1 MSGDALELAKYRAKL
16 VHEQILKVVDGLTD
30 DQLAWRPVP
39 RAHSLGWTLWHLA
52 RTADVFQASVPDPD
66 TKPQIWQREDLAN
79 KWSLAEALMGT
90 NGLGTGVED
99 DIAAT
104 LRPPAKGGLV
114 DYARRSFAALD
125 EITGKLDDDLWSIE
139 HESTFFDGR
148 ATVGRSLIAGI
159 SHDSRHL
166 GEMEYIKG
174 LMGLRGT
181 VTR

>member
-1 MSGDALELAKYRAKL
+1 MTDDALDLAKHRAKL

-52 RTADVFQASVPDPD
+52 RTADAFQASVPDPE
-66 TKPQIWQREDLAN
+66 TKTQIWQSEDLAN

-90 NGLGTGVED
+90 NGLGTGVD
-99 DIAAT
+99 DDVAAS

-114 DYARRSFAALD
+114 DYAKKAFGALD
-125 EITGKLDDDLWSIE
+125 AIIDKMDDALWCKDHNSA
-139 HESTFFDGR
+139 FFDGT
-148 ATVGRSLIAGI
+148 ATVGRSTIAAI

-174 LMGLRGT
+174 LMGLRGS

>member
-1 MSGDALELAKYRAKL
+1 M
-16 VHEQILKVVDGLTD
+16 
-30 DQLAWRPVP
+30 
-39 RAHSLGWTLWHLA
+39 
-52 RTADVFQASVPDPD
+52 PDPD
-66 TKPQIWQREDLAN
+66 TKTQIWQSEDLAN

-99 DIAAT
+99 DVAAT

-114 DYARRSFAALD
+114 GYAKQAFGALD
-125 EITGKLDDDLWSIE
+125 AIVDKMDDALWCKE
-139 HESTFFDGR
+139 HNSTFLDGP
-148 ATVGRSLIAGI
+148 ATIGRSMIAAI